1 MGCGKTVVA
10 IITSVLMA
18 ENGFQTAVIAP
29 MLVLAKQHYEEFAR
43 MTAGV
48 RIFGRELRIALLTG
62 ETRKSERN
70 KIQKQLERQEI
81 DVLIGT
87 HAILSGGIKF
97 SRLGMTIIDEEH
109 KFGVAQK
116 AELEGYDR
124 AGIHHLAMTA
134 TPIPRSMAMTIYG
147 GNVAVL
153 PIQTKPKGRKE
164 TITRQCFKVED
175 AFAVIR
181 SEIHMGH
188 QAYIVCPFIETS
200 KDEKFKEVISVAQ
213 AEHMLNRFI
222 QSNPGFNPRVKLI
235 SGDMK
240 SEEILSNVN
249 LFETGQADILI

>member
-1 MGCGKTVVA
+1 
-10 IITSVLMA
+10 
-18 ENGFQTAVIAP
+18 
-29 MLVLAKQHYEEFAR
+29 
-43 MTAGV
+43 
-48 RIFGRELRIALLTG
+48 
-62 ETRKSERN
+62 
-70 KIQKQLERQEI
+70 
-81 DVLIGT
+81 
-87 HAILSGGIKF
+87 
-97 SRLGMTIIDEEH
+97 
-109 KFGVAQK
+109 
-116 AELEGYDR
+116 
-124 AGIHHLAMTA
+124 MTA

-249 LFETGQADILI
+249 LFETGQADILISTSIVEVGVNIPNATTICIMSAGRFGLAALHQLRGRVGRNSLQGYCLLYEQHKNEKLDILCSTTNGFEIAEKDLELRGPGDLMGSRQTGINEIIDLMMARPKLTALVRKALF